1 MQLVLLYGPPA
12 VGKFTVGSELARRT
26 GFKLL
31 HNHLTV
37 NLVSAVFERDSEVW
51 LRVLRSIRRDV
62 LVEAARQDI
71 SLIMTGAYSGT
82 SEHAEA
88 WRTML
93 EPVRAEGGSIVF
105 VQLTCARDELLQR
118 VCSDSR
124 RSLHKLVDPV
134 RFAELM
140 ERFDLF
146 AAAPVEPNLC
156 LDTTLTAP
164 EETAGRIIHQY
175 GLAVL

>member
-1 MQLVLLYGPPA
+1 MQLVFIYGPPA

-26 GFKLL
+26 GLKLF

-37 NLVSAVFERDSEVW
+37 NLVSAVFERDSDVW
-51 LRVLRSIRRDV
+51 LRLLRSIRRDV
-62 LVEAARQDI
+62 LVEAARHDV

-82 SEHAEA
+82 FEHAEA

-118 VCSDSR
+118 VCSESR
-124 RSLHKLVDPV
+124 RSLDKLVDPV
-134 RFAELM
+134 RLAELM

-146 AAAPVEPNLC
+146 AAAPFEPHLC
-156 LDTTLTAP
+156 LDTTQAAP
-164 EETAGRIIHQY
+164 DEAARRIIHHY
-175 GLAVL
+175 GLAVP